1 MNHPKTV
8 MKVIR
13 MMRSDNFQDDNF
25 EPDNLTPTSGVRNRL
40 EQLKGRREERER
52 QSKDAKRC
60 SGEID
65 GYLAITDQVTRALE
79 CLSKTVFEEV
89 LGVVQKHATR
99 ALQEVLDQPIEL
111 KAQADFKRGV
121 ATVEFWI
128 DREGSKEDVK
138 RGQGG
143 SVSNVLSVALRML
156 ALARQDTSIHRR
168 FLVLDEQ
175 DCWLKPDIVPK
186 LVKIVRSAGRTMGF
200 QVIMISHHDQ
210 SMFEQFAD
218 KVYRFTPLM
227 GGVVDVREVGK
238 DSANADG
245 DGK

>member
-1 MNHPKTV
+1 MNQLKTV
-8 MKVIR
+8 MKAIR
-13 MMRSDNFQDDNF
+13 MMRSENNQDDNN
-25 EPDNLTPTSGVRNRL
+25 EPGNLPPTSGVRNRL
-40 EQLKGRREERER
+40 EQLKGRRSERER
-52 QSKDAKRC
+52 QSTDAKRR
-60 SGEID
+60 SGEIAV
-65 GYLAITDQVTRALE
+65 YLAITDRVTLALE
-79 CLSKTVFEEV
+79 LLSKTLFEEV

-121 ATVEFWI
+121 ATVKFWI
-128 DREGSKEDVK
+128 DREGSKEDVY

-238 DSANADG
+238 DSANADD